1 MQKRTGSNP
10 PRAVRAEASFA
21 EFADMP
27 SPTEKFLIDF
37 HAAHAGATAE
47 AFGAL
52 TVVCRGREFPSSY
65 EVLAAAV
72 PTHGQ
77 PTTVLDLGC
86 GSGFLLELL
95 ANRRQAGLELIGI
108 DMSDAELQIAA
119 QALGGQALLVK
130 AMGQALPAATN
141 SVDIILSH
149 MVLMLMDDADTV
161 MAETARVLKPG
172 GTFAAVVG
180 GTAPPS
186 IAFTTYIRIL
196 ERYRKGSPERVVRFG
211 GARFRDEEGIR
222 SLFAPRYRDVVID
235 EIHLNRRLTPAG
247 MWAWF
252 MRMYDLHQLAED
264 DRADIES
271 EYLSSVTPLCGP
283 DGMLDFPQMLRCVQ
297 GQAR

>member
-1 MQKRTGSNP
+1 MLSV
-10 PRAVRAEASFA
+10 A
-21 EFADMP
+21 
-27 SPTEKFLIDF
+27 EKFLIDF
-37 HAAHAGATAE
+37 HAAYAGATAE

-52 TVVCRGREFPSSY
+52 TVVCRGQEFPSSY

-77 PTTVLDLGC
+77 RPTVLDLGC

-95 ANRRQAGLELIGI
+95 ANRRQAGLELLGI
-108 DMSDAELQIAA
+108 DMSAAELEVAA
-119 QALGGQALLVK
+119 RALGGRALLVK

-141 SVDIILSH
+141 SIDIILSH
-149 MVLMLMDDADTV
+149 MVLMLMDDVDTV

-180 GTAPPS
+180 GATPPS

-196 ERYRKGSPERVVRFG
+196 ERYRKGAPERVVRFG
-211 GARFRDEEGIR
+211 DARFRNEEGIR
-222 SLFAPRYRDVVID
+222 ALFAPRYRDVVVD

-252 MRMYDLHQLAED
+252 MRMYDLHQLAQD
-264 DRADIES
+264 DRAAIES

-297 GQAR
+297 GQAS

>member
-1 MQKRTGSNP
+1 
-10 PRAVRAEASFA
+10 
-21 EFADMP
+21 MP
-27 SPTEKFLIDF
+27 SAAEKFLIDF

-52 TVVCRGREFPSSY
+52 TVACRGQEFASSY

-77 PTTVLDLGC
+77 RLKVLDLGC
-86 GSGFLLELL
+86 GSGFLLELV
-95 ANRRQAGLELIGI
+95 ANRRQPGLELVGV
-108 DMSDAELQIAA
+108 DMSAAELEMAA
-119 QALGGQALLVK
+119 RALGERALLVK

-141 SVDIILSH
+141 SIDIILSH
-149 MVLMLMDDADTV
+149 MVLMLMDDVDTV

-172 GTFAAVVG
+172 ATFAAVVG
-180 GTAPPS
+180 GTTPPS
-186 IAFTTYIRIL
+186 IAFTTYVRIL

-211 GARFRDEEGIR
+211 DARFRNEESIR
-222 SLFAPRYRDVVID
+222 ALFAPRYRNVVID

-252 MRMYDLHQLAED
+252 MRMYDLHQLTQD
-264 DRADIES
+264 DRAAIES
-271 EYLSSVTPLCGP
+271 EYLSSVTPMCGP

-297 GQAR
+297 GQAH

>member
-1 MQKRTGSNP
+1 MQTRTRSNP
-10 PRAVRAEASFA
+10 SRAIRVEASFA
-21 EFADMP
+21 EFSDMP

-52 TVVCRGREFPSSY
+52 PAVFRGREFPSSY

-77 PTTVLDLGC
+77 RLAVLDLGC

-95 ANRRQAGLELIGI
+95 ADRRQPGLELAGI
-108 DMSDAELQIAA
+108 DMSDAELQVAA
-119 QALGGQALLVK
+119 RALGGRALLAK
-130 AMGQALPAATN
+130 AMGQAIPAGAN
-141 SVDIILSH
+141 SIDIILSH
-149 MVLMLMDDADTV
+149 MVLMLLDDVDTV

-180 GTAPPS
+180 GATPPS

-211 GARFRDEEGIR
+211 DARSRNEEGLR
-222 SLFAPRYRDVVID
+222 ALFAPRYDNVVVD

-252 MRMYDLHQLAED
+252 MGMYDLHQFAED
-264 DRADIES
+264 DRAAIES

-283 DGMLDFPQMLRCVQ
+283 DGMLDFPLTLRCVQ